1 MFRFASA
8 LLVHVLPTNEKI
20 TSVVILLI
28 VDLDV
33 CVVGIVFRKIFPVAI
48 NSVLLLIYLPS
59 ESGNVII

>member
-1 MFRFASA
+1 M
-8 LLVHVLPTNEKI
+8 LGHILPTNEKI

-33 CVVGIVFRKIFPVAI
+33 CVVGVVFRKIFPVAI

-59 ESGNVII
+59 DSGNVII